1 MLLHMNN
8 NNYSTCSC
16 CTRSKDYSTSPKM
29 VLPDLNC
36 TPPGQEEEDV
46 NMQDENVNMQDEE
59 PAQVEAG
66 GILHVN

>member
-1 MLLHMNN
+1 
-8 NNYSTCSC
+8 
-16 CTRSKDYSTSPKM
+16 M

-66 GILHVN
+66 GGEHVKPEKRKSWQKSG